1 MGSLYV
7 TSAGLADYTHT
18 RAELVERA
26 NDLFAVVQSGAV
38 KVEVRSRYPLA
49 EAARAHRDLEA
60 RQTTGSSIL
69 LP

>member
-1 MGSLYV
+1 
-7 TSAGLADYTHT
+7 
-18 RAELVERA
+18 
-26 NDLFAVVQSGAV
+26 V

-60 RQTTGSSIL
+60 RRTIGSSIL